1 MSEVRHG
8 PTAGHGGTGT
18 GARSLRSA
26 LSGVGSLAEDATAR
40 GRERARP
47 AARAVGTVIE
57 EVRRRATPRM
67 LAGIAIEAAWAT
79 THLATYPVGLVAGRG
94 RDVGHGYRIEHLPPV
109 RRGLVISD
117 VEAAGTP
124 ILLVHGLIDNRSV
137 FTLLRLGLTRRGFG
151 RVFAMNYS
159 TLTHDVRTAA
169 ARLGEEI
176 ETIVEETGYERIH
189 IVGHS
194 LGGLIARYYVTRLGG
209 DERVHTLVTLGTPH
223 AGTYTAYVAPGRL
236 TRQLRPGSPL
246 MTELE
251 QPAPGCRT
259 RFIVYWSD
267 ADQMVLPQRNA
278 ALHHP
283 DLSVRNIALHGV
295 GHVSLPIVRDVVHGI
310 SVALAQLDHDGSTK
324 TPGVTP
330 LPVGRRVS
338 GPWPA
343 ATRV

>member
-1 MSEVRHG
+1 MSGARHG
-8 PTAGHGGTGT
+8 PAVGRGDEGD
-18 GARSLRSA
+18 AAPSLRSA
-26 LSGVGSLAEDATAR
+26 LSGVGSLAEEVTAR
-40 GRERARP
+40 GREGGRAVER
-47 AARAVGTVIE
+47 AARSVLTAVRSRV
-57 EVRRRATPRM
+57 TPRM
-67 LAGIAIEAAWAT
+67 VAGIAVEAAWVT
-79 THLATYPVGLVAGRG
+79 THLATYPIGIVAGRG
-94 RDVGHGYRIEHLPPV
+94 TDVGHGYRIEHLPPLQ
-109 RRGLVISD
+109 RGLVISD
-117 VEAAGTP
+117 IVAAGTP

-159 TLTHDVRTAA
+159 SLTHDVRTAA

-176 ETIVEETGYERIH
+176 ESIVEETGYERIH
-189 IVGHS
+189 VVGHS

-209 DERVHTLVTLGTPH
+209 DSRVHTLVTLGTPH
-223 AGTYTAYVAPGRL
+223 RGTYTAYVVPTRL

-278 ALHHP
+278 ALHHD
-283 DLSVRNIALHGV
+283 DLMVRNIALHGV

-310 SVALAQLDHDGSTK
+310 SVALAQLEHDGSTM
-324 TPGVTP
+324 TEGATP
-330 LPVGRRVS
+330 LLPARR
-338 GPWPA
+338 A
-343 ATRV
+343 

>member
-1 MSEVRHG
+1 MTE
-8 PTAGHGGTGT
+8 
-18 GARSLRSA
+18 ARRA
-26 LSGVGSLAEDATAR
+26 AQHGVGGGGIDAPSRRSVLPALADRLAR
-40 GRERARP
+40 GPLAPLGQAEHAV
-47 AARAVGTVIE
+47 RAVTRE
-57 EVRRRATPRM
+57 LRRRSTPRM
-67 LAGIAIEAAWAT
+67 LAGVAVEALWVT

-109 RRGLVISD
+109 QRGLVISD

-169 ARLGEEI
+169 ARLGEEV
-176 ETIVEETGYERIH
+176 ETIVAATGYERIH

-209 DERVHTLVTLGTPH
+209 DARVHTLVTLGTPH
-223 AGTYTAYVAPGRL
+223 HGTYVAYLAPTRL

-251 QPAPGCRT
+251 EPAPDCRT

-267 ADQMVLPQRNA
+267 ADQMVVPQHNA

-283 DLSVRNIALHGV
+283 DLAVRNIGLHGV
-295 GHVSLPIVRDVVHGI
+295 GHVSLPIVGDVVHGI
-310 SVALAQLDHDGSTK
+310 SVALAQLHHDGTTV
-324 TPGVTP
+324 TPGATP
-330 LPVGRRVS
+330 LPPGRVRE
-338 GPWPA
+338 PA
-343 ATRV
+343 GGRSNG

>member
-1 MSEVRHG
+1 MSGERHG
-8 PTAGHGGTGT
+8 PGAGQGGAG
-18 GARSLRSA
+18 GAARSLRSPLPDDGYA
-26 LSGVGSLAEDATAR
+26 A
-40 GRERARP
+40 P
-47 AARAVGTVIE
+47 AAESRIVAAAGFVRTVAA

-67 LAGIAIEAAWAT
+67 LAGIAVEAAWAT

-94 RDVGHGYRIEHLPPV
+94 TDVGHGYRIEHLPPV
-109 RRGLVISD
+109 QRGLVIHD

-169 ARLGEEI
+169 ARLGEEV
-176 ETIVEETGYERIH
+176 EAIVEETGYERIH

-223 AGTYTAYVAPGRL
+223 HGTYTAYLVPSRL

-246 MTELE
+246 VRELE

-267 ADQMVLPQRNA
+267 ADQLVLPQGNA
-278 ALHHP
+278 ALSHP
-283 DLSVRNIALHGV
+283 DLRVRNIGLHGV
-295 GHVSLPIVRDVVHGI
+295 GHVSLPIVGSVVHGI
-310 SVALAQLDHDGSTK
+310 SSALAQLDHDGSTR
-324 TPGVTP
+324 TDGAIP
-330 LPVGRRVS
+330 LAT
-338 GPWPA
+338 A
-343 ATRV
+343 AR

>member
-1 MSEVRHG
+1 MSGTSLWAADHG
-8 PTAGHGGTGT
+8 DQGDVAP
-18 GARSLRSA
+18 SLRSA
-26 LSGVGSLAEDATAR
+26 LSGISSATQEAGDATLAR
-40 GRERARP
+40 GRALAG
-47 AARAVGTVIE
+47 AARSLVAT
-57 EVRRRATPRM
+57 VRRRTGPTM
-67 LAGIAIEAAWAT
+67 LLGAAVEAAWVT

-94 RDVGHGYRIEHLPPV
+94 RHTGLGYRIEHLPPIQ
-109 RRGLVISD
+109 RGLVISD

-159 TLTHDVRTAA
+159 TFTSDVRTAA

-176 ETIVEETGYERIH
+176 ETIVAETGYERIH

-209 DERVHTLVTLGTPH
+209 DSRVHTLVTLGAPH
-223 AGTYTAYVAPGRL
+223 HGTYTAYALPTRL
-236 TRQLRPGSPL
+236 TSQLRPNSPL
-246 MTELE
+246 MQELDR
-251 QPAPGCRT
+251 PVPHCRT
-259 RFIVYWSD
+259 RFIAYWSD
-267 ADQMVLPQRNA
+267 ADQMILPQRNA

-310 SVALAQLDHDGSTK
+310 SAALAQLDHDGSTM
-324 TPGVTP
+324 TPGVA
-330 LPVGRRVS
+330 LLAAADAARR
-338 GPWPA
+338 
-343 ATRV
+343 